1 MTTIRCEK
9 CGGPINVADGAD
21 REGYMLT
28 GRCRACR
35 RGLSP
40 GVVGMIEN
48 LLGRNSGDGRMT
60 P

>member
-1 MTTIRCEK
+1 MTAIRCER
-9 CGGPINVADGAD
+9 CGAPVELAEGAD

-40 GVVGMIEN
+40 GMVGLIEN
-48 LLGRNSGDGRMT
+48 LLGLPERAS
-60 P
+60 